1 MRRGQVPGPLES
13 KGGSGRTAAGRTVVG
28 RTSVSRRSS
37 RQIAAS
43 LSSLFP
49 LSFQV
54 FHSPIDGGDEFMVSL
69 AFGPSLFRSQHIGEL
84 GQHVAF
90 FLHYFLSVS
99 LTTRTGFL
107 PPSPPAETET
117 ITLDHIEAVSEW
129 AGPRMGTWASPLTT
143 SMTK

>member
-1 MRRGQVPGPLES
+1 MSAGRVICLAIWANSGPLC
-13 KGGSGRTAAGRTVVG
+13 
-28 RTSVSRRSS
+28 
-37 RQIAAS
+37 
-43 LSSLFP
+43 SLFP

-54 FHSPIDGGDEFMVSL
+54 FHSPIDGGDEFIVSL

-107 PPSPPAETET
+107 PPSPPAEKATTGQVAT
-117 ITLDHIEAVSEW
+117 IRCM
-129 AGPRMGTWASPLTT
+129 PRCDGL
-143 SMTK
+143 